1 MEQALNAPQVRRWGT
16 SVRLKKPDPT
26 RWTFFWLTAFYIVYC
41 ARPEDY
47 IPGLFYVPLAKI
59 TAVFTLM
66 AIISAS
72 GRTKRKFRDIPL
84 EGKYLAA
91 LIGWYFMS
99 AIFSPIWKGGA
110 ISRSMDFSK
119 VLVVYALTFLLITD
133 FAKLRRI
140 IFIQAASVPVI
151 CAVSIIKGHSMPRLA
166 GVIGGIY
173 SNPNDLAFAI
183 VLTVPFCLAFMLTA
197 KGAFRKLVWFV
208 SMLIMGLALLMTASR
223 AGILTLAV
231 SGTMSLWHFGVKGRR
246 LYLIVVTFLVG
257 VTLLAVAG
265 GPLMDRMGA
274 IAGNVQTQQEQ
285 LALSSYEARRYLMGR
300 AIDGIVDYPLFGVG
314 ARNFAEYSLIW
325 EEVHNSYLQIAVEGG
340 IPAVILYLLFFSRG
354 FKNLKQLRRLKDLDV
369 HTTLFIGGLHASLG
383 GFIVGAL
390 FAPEGYQ
397 FFPYFGVAYTSALV
411 AIVAEQRSAE
421 QTPGSDESKPQY
433 RFAEV
438 YGRSRKS
445 NTLAPVR

>member
-1 MEQALNAPQVRRWGT
+1 MEQVLNPPPVRSWGS

-59 TAVFTLM
+59 TAAFTLM

-72 GRTKRKFRDIPL
+72 GRTKRTFRDIPL
-84 EGKYLAA
+84 EGKYLGA

-110 ISRSMDFSK
+110 LSRSIDFSK
-119 VLVVYALTFLLITD
+119 VFIVYALTFLLITD
-133 FAKLRRI
+133 FGKLRRI
-140 IFIQAASVPVI
+140 IYIQAASVPVI

-183 VLTVPFCLAFMLTA
+183 VLTLPFCLAFMLTA
-197 KGAFRKLVWFV
+197 KGAFRKLVWIV

-231 SGTMSLWHFGVKGRR
+231 SGAVALWHFGVKGRR
-246 LYLIVVTFLVG
+246 LYLIVATFLVG

-265 GPLMDRMGA
+265 GPLMDRIGA
-274 IAGNVQTQQEQ
+274 IGGNVQTQEEQ

-300 AIDGIVDYPLFGVG
+300 ALDGMADYPLFGVG

-325 EEVHNSYLQIAVEGG
+325 EEVHNSYLQIGVEGG
-340 IPAVILYLLFFSRG
+340 IPAAILYLLFFGRG
-354 FKNLKQLRRLKDLDV
+354 FKNLRQLRRLKDLDL
-369 HTTLFIGGLHASLG
+369 HTTLFIGGLHASLV
-383 GFIVGAL
+383 GFVVGAI
-390 FAPEGYQ
+390 FAPEAYQ

-411 AIVAEQRSAE
+411 AIVAEKRVGEPAGD
-421 QTPGSDESKPQY
+421 PSKPHY
-433 RFAEV
+433 RFGEV

-445 NTLAPVR
+445 NTFAPVR